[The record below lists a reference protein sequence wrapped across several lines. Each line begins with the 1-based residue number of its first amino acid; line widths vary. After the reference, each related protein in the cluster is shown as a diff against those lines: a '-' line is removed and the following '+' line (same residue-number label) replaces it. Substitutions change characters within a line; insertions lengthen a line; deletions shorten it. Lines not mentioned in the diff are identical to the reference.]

1 MSAIA
6 RRAGDGPVP
15 LTPAQARIWRLEQA
29 GFDGSTHLI
38 TTSRRLTGPLDPQA
52 MARALTTVIGRHEA
66 LHTAILGRQDRPIQT
81 IQQPDLAA
89 ALEQT
94 DFTHLSAQQRETA
107 ARQWTDELL
116 KRPFRLDRPPA
127 LRIGLARLGEHD
139 HLMLFCV
146 HHIICDA
153 ASLAILR
160 DELFTL
166 YRSQLDGIEPAPPPP
181 TAQFLDYAAW
191 LAGRDHEDRDEDRE
205 YWRHHLLGAPPVVT
219 LPPDHPR
226 PTRAGT
232 RGGRVTLVLPP
243 GFGDAVAQ
251 SARRQ
256 RCTSFILVQAALAVV
271 LARRSGQSNVVIGTP
286 VDNRDRPELERAVGM
301 FVNMLALRTDLS
313 GDPTLSEVLTRVRS
327 TTIGGLAHR
336 HLPFDE
342 VVEILGVPCDA
353 GHHPVFQVQLVTD
366 PARPDRQVPDG
377 LRIAPGYKPTPDAR
391 FDLTVLYDSG
401 TPKVY
406 ADYNVDLYDA
416 STVEDLLHHM
426 AAVMTAFT
434 ETVELRVSQLP

>member
-1 MSAIA
+1 M
-6 RRAGDGPVP
+6 P

-38 TTSRRLTGPLDPQA
+38 TTARRLTGPLDAHA
-52 MARALTTVIGRHEA
+52 MARAAATVIGRHEA
-66 LHTAILGRQDRPIQT
+66 LRTAILGWKDRPVQT
-81 IQQPDLAA
+81 VGPPDLAA
-89 ALEQT
+89 ALEQAT
-94 DFTHLSAQQRETA
+94 FTHLSAGQRETA

-127 LRIGLARLGEHD
+127 LRIGLAHLSEHD

-146 HHIICDA
+146 HHILCDA

-160 DELFTL
+160 GEIFTV
-166 YRSQLDGIEPAPPPP
+166 YRSRLDPTEPAPPPP
-181 TAQFLDYAAW
+181 TVQFLDYAAW
-191 LAGRDHEDRDEDRE
+191 LAGRDNDRREDRE
-205 YWRHHLLGAPPVVT
+205 YWRHHLCGAPPVVT
-219 LPPDHPR
+219 LPPDRPR
-226 PTRAGT
+226 PVRAGT
-232 RGGRVTLVLPP
+232 RGGRVTVELPH

-251 SARRQ
+251 AARRQ
-256 RCTSFILVQAALAVV
+256 RCTGFILAQAALAVV
-271 LARRSGQSNVVIGTP
+271 LARRSGLSTVVIGTP

-313 GDPTLSEVLTRVRS
+313 GDPTLREVLTRVRS
-327 TTIGGLAHR
+327 TTIGGLAHQ

-342 VVEILGVPCDA
+342 VVEILGVPHDA

-366 PARPDRQVPDG
+366 PARPDRQVADG
-377 LRIAPGYKPTPDAR
+377 LHIAAAYKPTPDAR
-391 FDLTVLYDSG
+391 FDLTVLYDSR

-406 ADYNVDLYDA
+406 ADYNIDLYDA
-416 STVEDLLHHM
+416 STVEDLLHNV
-426 AAVMTAFT
+426 AAVMRAFT